1 MIITS
6 TGTTRRAL
14 TAQESNNVK
23 DWLAININ
31 CLPKE
36 ITKNTWLSIK
46 MYFEYDEKLSDK
58 QISTLKRIYRYRT
71 EKLDIRDSHIQA
83 SQMSSR

>member
-23 DWLAININ
+23 EWLAININ

-36 ITKNTWLSIK
+36 ITKNTWLSHLHMEQRLMHGEVDLFALAK
-46 MYFEYDEKLSDK
+46 NCG
-58 QISTLKRIYRYRT
+58 
-71 EKLDIRDSHIQA
+71 A
-83 SQMSSR
+83 SPEVI

>member
-23 DWLAININ
+23 EWLAININ

-36 ITKNTWLSIK
+36 ITKNTWLSHLH
-46 MYFEYDEKLSDK
+46 MK
-58 QISTLKRIYRYRT
+58 QRLLHGEVDLYALAKNFGTSPEVI
-71 EKLDIRDSHIQA
+71 
-83 SQMSSR
+83 